1 MNIAISFIINY
12 MIGNRIKL
20 ARRERGKSQE
30 WLAEEVGVRQTS
42 VSAWERGSADPT
54 VDNMSRVSQ
63 VLNVNFEWLA
73 KGVGAMTVGG
83 GSALNEQPSAYDM
96 QTEEQRELL
105 ALFDQLSKKKRE
117 VLMTFVKDWIEK

>member
-1 MNIAISFIINY
+1 

-63 VLNVNFEWLA
+63 VLNVSFEWLA
-73 KGVGAMTVGG
+73 KGVGAMTVDV